1 MKAELVIRECVVFGD
16 GELAEMVVWK
26 VPRPVPPATHFF
38 KYRLV
43 YIVGRRRI
51 LGYDNERGKGDHRH
65 AGGVEE
71 PFTFTTIDALLER
84 FVAEVETIRSGR

>member
-1 MKAELVIRECVVFGD
+1 MKASLVIRERVVFGD
-16 GELAEMVVWK
+16 GELVEMVVWR
-26 VPRPVPPATHFF
+26 VPGPVPPATHLF

-65 AGGVEE
+65 AAGTEE
-71 PFTFTTIDALLER
+71 PFMFTTIDELLQR
-84 FVAEVETIRSGR
+84 FVAEVEAIRSER